1 GFGGLVHLLPKR
13 GGGAFVGVGA
23 ADGSLERVGHGL
35 EQDRVLILRLLAG
48 EEGNSAARAAEHLA
62 AIGNDV
68 RAFSPGRTPMW
79 AVTVALPWPAESA
92 VTSSGWPR
100 PAVRWSRRCGSPYSC
115 SAAICS
121 IMAL

>member
-1 GFGGLVHLLPKR
+1 MRCGGAVTSKPRVVELGEEVIDGFGGLVHLLPKR

-48 EEGNSAARAAEHLA
+48 EEGNLAARAAEHLA

-79 AVTVALPWPAESA
+79 AVTVALP
-92 VTSSGWPR
+92 
-100 PAVRWSRRCGSPYSC
+100 
-115 SAAICS
+115 
-121 IMAL
+121 